1 MFLKLNSER
10 IEQKLIFN
18 LVKIILSQEQCNQND
33 YEELLIKISEVYIGA
48 VILMYW
54 YWKTY

>member
-33 YEELLIKISEVYIGA
+33 YEELLIKISEVHIGA